1 MFNDDFGFFW
11 GVKELRKKEIT
22 PLGKKIVPELNI
34 KSTTK
39 ERVIS
44 GLLYATL
51 SIPAIA
57 FLAILF
63 VYFFY
68 GKTSKFMKFH
78 ASESGLLW
86 ILGVA
91 LWFIVLFVDPAY
103 ASIAGIGFYIPTNP
117 AIVLPSAILGF
128 IRITMLISALAGRC
142 FKLSGIFGFLK
153 K

>member
-1 MFNDDFGFFW
+1 M
-11 GVKELRKKEIT
+11 
-22 PLGKKIVPELNI
+22 IVPEMKI

-51 SIPAIA
+51 FIPAIA

-68 GKTSKFMKFH
+68 GKKSKFMKFH
-78 ASESGLLW
+78 AGESGLLW
-86 ILGVA
+86 ILKVVFY
-91 LWFIVLFVDPAY
+91 LIVLFVDPAY
-103 ASIAGIGFYIPTNP
+103 AAITGIGFYTPTNL
-117 AIVLPSAILGF
+117 AIALPSAILNV
-128 IRITMLISALAGRC
+128 ITIIMLISALAGRC